1 MNKIIALNAGHG
13 RYTAGKRCLR
23 ILDPN
28 QTREWV
34 LNDRIA
40 DRVEKMLAGYECQVL
55 RLDDTTGAKD
65 VTLLNRVTKANNA
78 KAEVYIS
85 IHHNAGVNGGA
96 GGGTVVFYYPSGNC
110 KEMATKLYKDVVN
123 ETDLIGNRS
132 TPVANGQELYELRKT
147 TMPCFLIENGFMDS
161 KTDVPIILKEQ
172 HAEKTAKGIVRFL
185 VEQYSLEPKSC
196 TRPENVQ
203 ESVRVKITGS
213 VQIRKGPGTNYAVAS
228 TITSG
233 VYTIVERCGVWGK
246 LKSGA
251 GWIDMSSNYCNVILY
266 YNM

>member
-1 MNKIIALNAGHG
+1 MDKIIALSAGHG
-13 RYTAGKRCLR
+13 RYTVGKRCSR
-23 ILDPN
+23 TLDPN

-40 DRVEKMLAGYECQVL
+40 DRVEQMLAGYKCQVL
-55 RLDDTTGAKD
+55 RLDNTTGAKD

-78 KAEVYIS
+78 KADVYIS
-85 IHHNAGVNGGA
+85 IHHNADVNGGA

-132 TPVANGQELYELRKT
+132 TPVANGQGLYELRKT
-147 TMPCFLIENGFMDS
+147 VMPCFLLENGFMDS
-161 KTDVPIILKEQ
+161 RTDVPIILSEQ

-185 VEQYSLEPKSC
+185 VEQYSLQPKSC
-196 TRPENVQ
+196 TQPENVQ
-203 ESVRVKITGS
+203 ENVRAKITGS
-213 VQIRKGPGTNYAVAS
+213 VQIRKGPGTNYAVAN

-233 VYTIVERCGVWGK
+233 VYTIVEKCGVWGK

-251 GWIDMSSNYCNVILY
+251 GWIDMSSNYCNIIL
-266 YNM
+266 

>member
-1 MNKIIALNAGHG
+1 MKVQVIALSAGHG

-23 ILDPN
+23 SLDPN

-40 DRVEKMLAGYECQVL
+40 DRVEQILNAGYNCQVL

-78 KAEVYIS
+78 EADVYIS

-110 KEMATKLYKDVVN
+110 KEMATKLYKDVVS
-123 ETDLIGNRS
+123 ETGLIGNRS
-132 TPVANGQELYELRKT
+132 TPVSNGKELYELRKT
-147 TMPCFLIENGFMDS
+147 AMPCFLIENGFMDS
-161 KTDVPIILKEQ
+161 QTDVPIILSEQ
-172 HAEKTAKGIVRFL
+172 HAEKTAQGIVRFL

-196 TRPENVQ
+196 TTPEKQQ
-203 ESVRVKITGS
+203 EDFRVKIIGN

-233 VYTIVERCGVWGK
+233 VYTIVESCGVWGR

-251 GWIDMSSNYCNVILY
+251 GWIDLSSDYCCAI
-266 YNM
+266 